1 MKKHVSYYSF
11 LLAIPFMAYVFFS
24 FSSGAP
30 FQGVTGSPGDEAN
43 ALSVAGLSVGNCT
56 ACHDNLGNY
65 NASVAITSNIPGGG
79 YALGAKYQITVTQ
92 TFTGAADHGFEITAE
107 NSVASKVGIFSVS
120 DATNTQTDAFG
131 HFVTHTFAG
140 HEGSGVWNFD
150 WTAPSIDVGTVT
162 FYVASVAG
170 NDSSSGGTTTTNTQ
184 VVFNTKSI
192 GGVLAVNDARLLQF
206 SMYPNPS
213 DNFVTLQLPSGT
225 NKANVKIF
233 DYLGKTLIQK
243 NLNNANN
250 NLNVSNLSA
259 GIYFVRIQSDTKVGT
274 KKLVV
279 R

>member
-1 MKKHVSYYSF
+1 MKKHLPYYV
-11 LLAIPFMAYVFFS
+11 LLIAIPFVALLLLS
-24 FSSGAP
+24 NSGGAP
-30 FQGVTGSPGDEAN
+30 LIGVTGSPGDEAN
-43 ALSVAGLSVGNCT
+43 AAGISALTVGNCT

-65 NASVAITSNIPGGG
+65 NAAVNITTNIPAGG
-79 YALGAKYQITVTQ
+79 YALSTKYQITVTQ
-92 TFTGAADHGFEITAE
+92 TSTGAADFGFEITAE
-107 NSVASKVGIFSVS
+107 NTVASKVGVFSIT
-120 DATNTQTDAFG
+120 DAVNTQSDFLG

-140 HEGSGVWNFD
+140 HEGSSTWNFD
-150 WTAPSIDVGTVT
+150 WTAPGSDVGAIT

-170 NDSSSGGTTTTNTQ
+170 NGGTATNTQ
-184 VVFNTKSI
+184 VVFNTKTI
-192 GGVLAVNDARLLQF
+192 GGVLGINNAQLLQF

-213 DNFVTLQLPSGT
+213 DNYVTLQLPSGT

-243 NLNNANN
+243 NLNNTNN
-250 NLNVSNLSA
+250 NLDISNLSA